1 MIKRFREWRDRRF
14 RERIDRVY
22 FQCDAQGNRFL
33 RGNLRVV
40 RDPVTAMGGNLAV
53 SHSVWIVGDIRT
65 SGSIAA
71 GENIRGGMNGLSYG
85 KMRQEN
91 IRAACEGPSVVR
103 REA

>member
-1 MIKRFREWRDRRF
+1 MKKLIKRFREWRDRRF

-33 RGNLRVV
+33 RGNLKVV

-53 SHSVWIVGDIRT
+53 SPSVWIVGDIRT

-71 GENIRGGMNGLSYG
+71 GENIRGWYERFTTQQNASRKY
-85 KMRQEN
+85 
-91 IRAACEGPSVVR
+91 
-103 REA
+103 